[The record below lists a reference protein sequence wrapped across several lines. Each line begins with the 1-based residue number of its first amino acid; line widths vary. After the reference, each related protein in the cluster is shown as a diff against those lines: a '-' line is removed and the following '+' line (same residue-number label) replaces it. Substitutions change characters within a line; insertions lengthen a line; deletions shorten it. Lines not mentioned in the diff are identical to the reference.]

1 MVDTKQTIE
10 SILKQGAE
18 HHRSGNLDAALRS
31 YENVLAIDSN
41 QADALH
47 LLGVI
52 QAQSKRPND
61 AISLISRA
69 IQERPRFSEALF
81 NLGRIY
87 QAQNKPQ
94 EAINTFV
101 RAARFQEG
109 YTKAWLGLGMVYA
122 DVGMYEEALSA
133 FEAGLI
139 CAPDSEALHD
149 AICRAYKYQ
158 GSFDKCIAA
167 ADRGLSKQPSSARLW
182 IHRSEACFVLGQLE
196 DGWRAYRWRSK
207 HPDNVNRP
215 RNYKLQQW
223 EGEDLQGKTVLVIT
237 EQGPGETFMFASML
251 PEVIRDAKK
260 CIVVTSARLMPI
272 LQRSFPEIDVLD
284 ELTTTEPPRN
294 VDYQI
299 SLVDLGQWLRP
310 TWDSFPEQDRHIIA
324 DPERVSLYRDRY
336 TKHCRGNLIV
346 GIAWRT
352 QGVDMAEA
360 KSLPL
365 EAWKPFFCTPGVT
378 FVSLQYGDT
387 RQEIEDFCSSHDFEI
402 LCEPGL
408 DPLTDLEG
416 HLAQIG
422 AMDLVISTSNTAAH
436 AAGSMGITT
445 WCLLSEKLGDGLRW
459 QWFYEQDRSPWY
471 NRTHLYRQVRR
482 NDWSETVTNATIDLV
497 KYRASQDLKL
507 NTHDHLLQLG
517 LNQWRSGQ
525 LNAMGLFSREA
536 ILQGSNSAT
545 AYQHVARWLCF
556 RNEPQEGLKTIDR
569 AIYDHDLAEN
579 SGLRLE
585 RAACLM
591 QLSQFE
597 EATNDLLLAFDEKNL
612 DSSYWLQLSQAYRLA
627 GQSNDAV
634 NAIDTALELAPNNN
648 KALYL
653 KARLLIDCGHMQE
666 AVTILNTMVALD
678 PSNVAASSARGI
690 AYLGAGDFGNGW
702 PLYQERLRKSTANI
716 SYARFPHAVWQGEKL
731 GGARVLVWTE
741 QGIGEEI
748 LLSTIMP
755 DLIEKTGSVILLCS
769 KRMVPLYKRSF
780 PEINVEERL
789 EPLCLA
795 AVSPE
800 IDFQMSLSDL
810 GSALRPN
817 IESFKQCPPSATL
830 TADSALTQRFR
841 YRYRSSAGDRP
852 LVGLSW
858 HSSSPEIGPLK
869 SLPTHL
875 AAKLVE
881 KSNAFFVSV
890 QASPNPEDIKR
901 LSEAGGKRFIHD
913 PDVEATESMEIAI
926 AQMAA
931 LDYVVTV
938 SNTAAHIA
946 GALAI
951 PTALLV
957 PPKAGRHWYWLRGS
971 ETSLWYGSVRL
982 IETDESSKWADS
994 IDTLV
999 NEIRNIRVVQ

>member
-1 MVDTKQTIE
+1 MVNKKQKIE
-10 SILKQGAE
+10 SALKQGVE
-18 HHRSGNLDAALRS
+18 HHSLGNLDAALRS

-52 QAQSKRPND
+52 HAQSKRPND
-61 AISLISRA
+61 AISLINRA
-69 IQERPRFSEALF
+69 IQERPGFSEALF

-94 EAINTFV
+94 DAINTFV

-109 YTKAWLGLGMVYA
+109 YTKAWLSLAIVYA

-133 FEAGLI
+133 LEAGLI
-139 CAPDSEALHD
+139 SAPDSEALHD
-149 AICRAYKYQ
+149 AVCRAYKYQ
-158 GSFDKCIAA
+158 GSFDKCITA

-182 IHRSEACFVLGQLE
+182 INRSEACFASGQLE
-196 DGWRAYRWRSK
+196 DGWRAYRWRLR
-207 HPDNVNRP
+207 HPDNVNLP
-215 RNYKLQQW
+215 RHYKLPQW
-223 EGEDLQGKTVLVIT
+223 EGEELQGKTILIIT

-272 LQRSFPEIDVLD
+272 LQRSFPEIDILD
-284 ELTTTEPPRN
+284 ELTTTEPPHN

-324 DPERVSLYRDRY
+324 DPERVALYRDRY
-336 TKHCRGNLIV
+336 KKHCRGNLIV

-352 QGVDMAEA
+352 RGVDMAEA

-387 RQEIEDFCSSHDFEI
+387 RQEIEDFRSSHDFEI
-402 LCEPGL
+402 LCESGL

-459 QWFYEQDRSPWY
+459 QWFYELDRSPWY

-482 NDWSETVTNATIDLV
+482 NDWSEPVANATIDLV
-497 KYRASQDLKL
+497 KYRASQDHTF
-507 NTHDHLLQLG
+507 NACEHLLQLS
-517 LNQWRSGQ
+517 LDHWRSGQ
-525 LNAMGLFSREA
+525 INAMGLFANEA
-536 ILQGSNSAT
+536 ILEGSKSAA
-545 AYQHVARWLCF
+545 AYQNVAKWLCL
-556 RNEPQEGLKTIDR
+556 REEPGDALKTIDY
-569 AIYDHDLAEN
+569 AINNHGLAKD

-591 QLSQFE
+591 QLDRFE
-597 EATNDLLLAFDEKNL
+597 EATKDLLVAFDEMKV
-612 DSSYWLQLSQAYRLA
+612 DTSYWLQLCQTYRLA
-627 GQSNDAV
+627 GHSSDAM
-634 NAIDTALELAPNNN
+634 NAVDAALELSPNNN
-648 KALYL
+648 KASYL
-653 KARLLIDCGHMQE
+653 KARLLIDCGQME
-666 AVTILNTMVALD
+666 AAVKILDAMVAAN
-678 PSNVAASSARGI
+678 PSNVEASSVRSVAH
-690 AYLGAGDFGNGW
+690 LGAGNFRKGW
-702 PLYQERLRKSTANI
+702 PEYQNRLRRSSSSI
-716 SYARFPHAVWQGEKL
+716 SYARFPHPVWQGEKL
-731 GGARVLVWTE
+731 DGARVLVWTE

-755 DLIEKTGSVILLCS
+755 DLIQQARSVTLLCS
-769 KRMVPLYKRSF
+769 KRMVPLLERSF
-780 PEINVEERL
+780 PGVTVEERL
-789 EPLCLA
+789 EPLCRA

-810 GSALRPN
+810 GTAFRPN
-817 IESFKQCPPSATL
+817 IESFTQCPPRATL
-830 TADSALTQRFR
+830 KADIALTQGFR
-841 YRYRSSAGDRP
+841 HQYRSRAGDRP

-858 HSSSPEIGPLK
+858 HSSSPDLGPLK
-869 SLPTHL
+869 SLPIHL
-875 AAKLVE
+875 AAKLIE

-890 QASPNPEDIKR
+890 QASPDPEDIKR
-901 LSEAGGKRFIHD
+901 LSAAGGKYFIHD
-913 PDVEATESMEIAI
+913 PDVEATESMDIAM

-931 LDYVVTV
+931 LDYVITV
-938 SNTAAHIA
+938 SNTSAHMA
-946 GALAI
+946 GALSI

-957 PPKAGRHWYWLRGS
+957 PPKTGRHWYWLRGS
-971 ETSLWYGSVRL
+971 ETSPWYNSVHL
-982 IETDESSKWADS
+982 IETKEGSKWADV
-994 IDTLV
+994 IEKLAHK
-999 NEIRNIRVVQ
+999 IRNIRVTQ